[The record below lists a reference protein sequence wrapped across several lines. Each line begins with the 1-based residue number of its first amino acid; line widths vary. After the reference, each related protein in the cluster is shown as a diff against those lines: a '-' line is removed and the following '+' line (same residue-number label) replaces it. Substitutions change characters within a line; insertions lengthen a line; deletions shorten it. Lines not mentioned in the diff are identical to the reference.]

1 MGRKFTGHKKKP
13 IRAPRMNK
21 VYPKYPVGSNGWHK
35 EKRVAIVKRQLA
47 ADQETRQQEI
57 RAKNM
62 IENRQ
67 ANSNKWASRSRNRR

>member
-1 MGRKFTGHKKKP
+1 MGRKFTCRKKKLL
-13 IRAPRMNK
+13 RAPCINK

-35 EKRVAIVKRQLA
+35 EKRITILKRQLA
-47 ADQETRQQEI
+47 SDQETRQQEI